1 MIVIVSLSLFWGEGV
16 EGVLT
21 VVVVVVDR
29 LIGCCRGR
37 L

>member
-1 MIVIVSLSLFWGEGV
+1 MIVIVSLSLFSFGGV

-21 VVVVVVDR
+21 VVAAVDR